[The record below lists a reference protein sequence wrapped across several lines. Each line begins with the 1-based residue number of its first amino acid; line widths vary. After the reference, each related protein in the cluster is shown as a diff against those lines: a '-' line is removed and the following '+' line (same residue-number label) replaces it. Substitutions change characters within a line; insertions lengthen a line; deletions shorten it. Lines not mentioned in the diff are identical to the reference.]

1 MELKITRFASAHPA
15 KMHQIDE
22 VIRVPNSCS
31 AAAFFAKEEKKFMR
45 FFFYFELQAPNL
57 AKVWYE
63 FASWSLEMGEK
74 VLASSINGCVPL
86 TNEEEARLKAV
97 NGLSKVQLKE
107 LTDVISQVHLK
118 QIQTTAEIEVDK
130 TEFMRKTLASTC
142 FGFDSSGLLEKES
155 LEVLLKLWQDVQ
167 KRIFYYQE
175 VATSSYFTFIS
186 LSQGREGKEQRVI
199 SATLRLLQLIVKH
212 SFELQESLESL
223 DQTPSHCW

>member
-1 MELKITRFASAHPA
+1 
-15 KMHQIDE
+15 MHQIDE

-118 QIQTTAEIEVDK
+118 QIQTTSS
-130 TEFMRKTLASTC
+130 EFAS
-142 FGFDSSGLLEKES
+142 GGL
-155 LEVLLKLWQDVQ
+155 V
-167 KRIFYYQE
+167 R
-175 VATSSYFTFIS
+175 
-186 LSQGREGKEQRVI
+186 
-199 SATLRLLQLIVKH
+199 
-212 SFELQESLESL
+212 
-223 DQTPSHCW
+223 

>member
-31 AAAFFAKEEKKFMR
+31 AAAFFCKGGKEVYEI
-45 FFFYFELQAPNL
+45 FFFELQAPNL

-97 NGLSKVQLKE
+97 NGLSQVQLKE

-142 FGFDSSGLLEKES
+142 FRPESGLLEKES

-186 LSQGREGKEQRVI
+186 LSQGSGGKEQRVI

>member
-1 MELKITRFASAHPA
+1 
-15 KMHQIDE
+15 MHQIDE

-45 FFFYFELQAPNL
+45 FFFFFELQAPNL

-97 NGLSKVQLKE
+97 NGLSQVQLKE

-142 FGFDSSGLLEKES
+142 FRPESGLLEKES

-186 LSQGREGKEQRVI
+186 LSQGSGGKEQRVI

>member
-1 MELKITRFASAHPA
+1 
-15 KMHQIDE
+15 
-22 VIRVPNSCS
+22 
-31 AAAFFAKEEKKFMR
+31 MR